1 MNEYPEVIEVRS
13 VRGRITEAAG
23 GSAIARAMFEI
34 RVDDPDGRVPGVTTG
49 ENGVFRMRGVA
60 QVGSEFLGKLCPS
73 PEYGLYS
80 SREYKGTSHVIS
92 EP

>member
-34 RVDDPDGRVPGVTTG
+34 RVDDPDGRVRGVTTG
-49 ENGVFRMRGVA
+49 ENAFRMRGVA